1 MAAGMVRE
9 VVRYCQAES
18 ASRVMLCWLG
28 RSGGAL
34 AVAAVVEGEDVD
46 AEVVE
51 AGEGGDGVGERA
63 VAVGEKEDGEVG
75 VAAAGVGGDP
85 PAGELRGGGFVGA
98 EADEFVGDAGD
109 GVLELAAVRVG
120 CRTSCHWP

>member
-1 MAAGMVRE
+1 MPGGVD
-9 VVRYCQAES
+9 V
-18 ASRVMLCWLG
+18 RVMLCWLG
-28 RSGGAL
+28 RIGGAL

-51 AGEGGDGVGERA
+51 AGEGGDGVGEGA
-63 VAVGEKEDGEVG
+63 VAVGEEEDGEVES

-109 GVLELAAVRVG
+109 GL
-120 CRTSCHWP
+120 RT